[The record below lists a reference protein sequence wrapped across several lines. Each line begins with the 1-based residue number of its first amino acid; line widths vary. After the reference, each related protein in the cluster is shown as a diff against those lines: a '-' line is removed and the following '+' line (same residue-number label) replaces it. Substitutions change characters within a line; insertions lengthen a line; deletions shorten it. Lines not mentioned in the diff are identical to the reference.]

1 MLFRTLATVF
11 CAGSLVA
18 APAFAQENGIDME
31 ETQEAADA
39 MITSVYVYEPV
50 TAKSVEEVVNKLAD
64 LGYTEI
70 EDFDVEWD
78 EYEVEAVT
86 PGGEEVEID
95 IDPITGRILEIEE
108 DFL

>member
-1 MLFRTLATVF
+1 MLIRTLATLF
-11 CAGSLVA
+11 CAGGLIA
-18 APAFAQENGIDME
+18 APAFAQENDIDME
-31 ETQEAADA
+31 ETQAAADA
-39 MITSVYVYEPV
+39 MITSVYIHEPV
-50 TAKSVEEVVNKLAD
+50 TAKSVEEIVNKLVD

-86 PGGEEVEID
+86 PDGDEVEIE